1 MRVWGQTNVH
11 FNPKSEA
18 QRTRIRGKSQCTKK
32 KGQNNWQKYE
42 AIRKK
47 PLRIYAVGGKNI
59 AEKENKE
66 IDREENY
73 EEQ

>member
-1 MRVWGQTNVH
+1 M
-11 FNPKSEA
+11 
-18 QRTRIRGKSQCTKK
+18 CTSIPSLKHK
-32 KGQNNWQKYE
+32 EKGQNNWQKYE